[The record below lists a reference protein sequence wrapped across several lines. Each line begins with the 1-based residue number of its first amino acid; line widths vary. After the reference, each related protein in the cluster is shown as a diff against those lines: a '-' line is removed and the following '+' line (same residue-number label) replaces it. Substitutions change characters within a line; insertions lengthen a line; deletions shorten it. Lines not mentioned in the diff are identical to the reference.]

1 MKLPVVTFFKQKTN
15 RFLKR
20 YEHCSG
26 IIYYSGIRTAIDAHY
41 AFDRVKAYQVN
52 LLVKSSSS
60 SFYWKSDHE
69 GKETIKHYKTS

>member
-1 MKLPVVTFFKQKTN
+1 MKLRVVTFFKQKGTSFSN
-15 RFLKR
+15 VTKIV
-20 YEHCSG
+20 

-41 AFDRVKAYQVN
+41 AFDRVKAYQRN